1 MRVEQRDSCG
11 TMKAPNGPSTN
22 ESTLVATTLDRPLHM
37 TPPEEKNI
45 HLGLWASC
53 ANVDLAAQTA
63 QTLIGTGQNS
73 PLNGPLP
80 LKGSFELT

>member
-1 MRVEQRDSCG
+1 M
-11 TMKAPNGPSTN
+11 A
-22 ESTLVATTLDRPLHM
+22 ATIDRPLHM

-45 HLGLWASC
+45 HLGVWAGC

-63 QTLIGTGQNS
+63 KALIGGQNS
-73 PLNGPLP
+73 PLTGPLP